1 MEFDQGLRMAQRDA
15 LDRKVSD
22 RDSAGAERREED
34 VSEKHGSRE
43 AEKALER
50 AYETALAYLRG
61 VHEQSN
67 HVAVTQAEVRARLG
81 TKLPE
86 TGEPSDA
93 VIAALVKAADGAFSP
108 SIGGRFFAYVI
119 GGTHPAG
126 VGAEFLNAAWDDH
139 PGTPLVS
146 PFGCAV
152 DGLVGEWILELLDL
166 PREASVGI
174 VTGASMGNFVGIV
187 AARHALLARAGWDAE
202 AQGLFGAPPI
212 NVVVGEEAHPNIF
225 KGLRLAGLGAERVM
239 RIEADGNGAMRAGRL
254 HAVLRALTGPILVCA
269 QAGNVNT
276 GAMDPFEEIAS
287 ACHDHGAWL
296 HVDGAF
302 GLWARVSPEL
312 SRHIKGVEH
321 ADSWSTDAHKM
332 LNTPYDA
339 GFGIVRDKAA
349 HAAAMGISAS
359 YLAQQEGARDPSH
372 YVPELSRR
380 ARGTPVYA
388 TLRALGRQGV
398 REMVERCCANARRMR
413 DRLTAQPGVT
423 CLNDV
428 VFNQAIFRFAHR
440 PDADGAAADRL
451 TAEVVRRTFESG
463 ECWVQTSQWR
473 GQTVMR
479 FSVADRATTEA
490 DIDRSATAVLKAY
503 DEARA

>member
-1 MEFDQGLRMAQRDA
+1 M
-15 LDRKVSD
+15 
-22 RDSAGAERREED
+22 
-34 VSEKHGSRE
+34 SEKHGSRE
-43 AEKALER
+43 AEQALER
-50 AYETALAYLRG
+50 AYQSALAYLRG
-61 VHEQSN
+61 VHERSN
-67 HVAVTQAEVRARLG
+67 HVAATQAEIRARLG
-81 TKLPE
+81 TALPE
-86 TGEPSDA
+86 IGEASDE
-93 VIAALVKAADGAFSP
+93 VIEALVKAAEGAVSP
-108 SIGGRFFAYVI
+108 SPGGRFFAYVI

-126 VGAEFLNAAWDDH
+126 VAAEFLNAAWDDH

-166 PREASVGI
+166 PRDASVGV

-187 AARHALLARAGWDAE
+187 AGRHAVLARAGWDVE
-202 AQGLFGAPPI
+202 AQGLFGAPPV
-212 NVVVGEEAHPNIF
+212 NVVVGDEAHPNIF
-225 KGLRLAGLGAERVM
+225 KGLRLAGLGADRVM
-239 RIEADGNGAMRAGRL
+239 RIETDGNGAMRAGRL
-254 HAVLRALTGPILVCA
+254 HAVLRSLSGPTLVCA

-276 GAMDPFEEIAS
+276 GAVDPFEDIAH
-287 ACHDHGAWL
+287 ACRDHGAWL

-312 SRHIKGVEH
+312 ARHIKGVEL
-321 ADSWSTDAHKM
+321 ADSWATDAHKM

-339 GFGIVRDKAA
+339 GFGIVRDAAA
-349 HAAAMGISAS
+349 HTAAMGISAS
-359 YLAQQEGARDPSH
+359 YLVQQAGARDPSH

-380 ARGTPVYA
+380 ARATPVYA

-398 REMVERCCANARRMR
+398 REMVEGCCANARRMR
-413 DRLTAQPGVT
+413 DRLTERPGVT

-428 VFNQAIFRFAHR
+428 VFNQAIFRFA
-440 PDADGAAADRL
+440 PKPGVDGKAADAL

-473 GQTVMR
+473 GKTVMR

-490 DIDRSATAVLKAY
+490 DIDRSAAAVLKAY
-503 DEARA
+503 DEARTVMA